1 MIIME
6 EKLKAMVDSLKKGL
20 DSKVENDIKI
30 SKEEEKQINE
40 ERDKKIEEANKQIE
54 AANKMIE
61 EANKEAEEKK
71 AEVQNKVFLKYENM
85 LKEMNGKTFQQ
96 EQPLENFDI
105 PNMELNN
112 EKQTDFQD
120 TIDPEVKSDIESELF
135 DKKEE
140 QQEFTPVSEPS
151 VSIDFENGASEES
164 TTFDANVEETP
175 AVENESQIETSEPI
189 QVTAVEDGADVIAQL
204 GSVEQ
209 EKTQEAAPKLEEET
223 KENTEVNNEVVNAAP
238 GTDVFVGSLPI
249 EYAQVDNSQQE
260 AVQETAPQ
268 VEEDVP
274 QVEAPVQEQPVSNF
288 ERSSGFTGMIDS
300 MDQGRTRVHTPNN

>member
-6 EKLKAMVDSLKKGL
+6 EKLKAIADNLKKGI
-20 DSKVENDIKI
+20 DSELENDLKRLNDF
-30 SKEEEKQINE
+30 SKQVFEA
-40 ERDKKIEEANKQIE
+40 RDKAIEEANKKAE
-54 AANKMIE
+54 
-61 EANKEAEEKK
+61 KEIAEEN
-71 AEVQNKVFLKYENM
+71 NKVFLKYENM

-120 TIDPEVKSDIESELF
+120 TIDSEVKSDIESELF

-151 VSIDFENGASEES
+151 VSVDFENGASEAS

-209 EKTQEAAPKLEEET
+209 EKNQEAAPKLEEET

-238 GTDVFVGSLPI
+238 GTDVFVGSLPTKF
-249 EYAQVDNSQQE
+249 EQVDNLQQE

-268 VEEDVP
+268 VEEVVP
-274 QVEAPVQEQPVSNF
+274 QVEAPVQEQPVSNV
-288 ERSSGFTGMIDS
+288 ELSSGFTEIVDS
-300 MDQGRTRVHTPNN
+300 MEQGRSRVHTPNN

>member
-6 EKLKAMVDSLKKGL
+6 EKLKAIADNLKKGI
-20 DSKVENDIKI
+20 DSELENDLKRLNDF
-30 SKEEEKQINE
+30 SKQVFEA
-40 ERDKKIEEANKQIE
+40 RDKAIEEANKKAE
-54 AANKMIE
+54 
-61 EANKEAEEKK
+61 KEIAEEN
-71 AEVQNKVFLKYENM
+71 NKVFLKYENM

-151 VSIDFENGASEES
+151 VSVDFENGASEES

-209 EKTQEAAPKLEEET
+209 EKNQEAAPKLEEET

-238 GTDVFVGSLPI
+238 GTDVFVGSLPTKF
-249 EYAQVDNSQQE
+249 EQVDNSQQE

-268 VEEDVP
+268 VEEVVP
-274 QVEAPVQEQPVSNF
+274 QVEAPVQEQPVSNV
-288 ERSSGFTGMIDS
+288 ELSSGFTEIVDS
-300 MDQGRTRVHTPNN
+300 MEQGRSRVHTPNN

>member
-6 EKLKAMVDSLKKGL
+6 EKLKAIADNLKKGI
-20 DSKVENDIKI
+20 DSELENDLKRLNDF
-30 SKEEEKQINE
+30 SKQVFEA
-40 ERDKKIEEANKQIE
+40 RDKAIEEANKKAE
-54 AANKMIE
+54 
-61 EANKEAEEKK
+61 KEIAEEN
-71 AEVQNKVFLKYENM
+71 NKVFLKYENM

-120 TIDPEVKSDIESELF
+120 TIDSEVKSDIESELF

-151 VSIDFENGASEES
+151 VSVDFENGVSEES

-209 EKTQEAAPKLEEET
+209 EKNQEAAPKLEEET

-238 GTDVFVGSLPI
+238 GTDVFVGSLPTKF
-249 EYAQVDNSQQE
+249 EQVDNLQQE

-268 VEEDVP
+268 VEEVVP
-274 QVEAPVQEQPVSNF
+274 QVEAPVQEQPVSNV
-288 ERSSGFTGMIDS
+288 ELSSGFTEIVDS
-300 MDQGRTRVHTPNN
+300 MEQGRSRVHTPNN

>member
-6 EKLKAMVDSLKKGL
+6 EKLKAIADNLKKGI
-20 DSKVENDIKI
+20 DSELENDLKRLNDF
-30 SKEEEKQINE
+30 SKQVFEA
-40 ERDKKIEEANKQIE
+40 RDKAIEEANKKAE
-54 AANKMIE
+54 
-61 EANKEAEEKK
+61 KEIAEEN
-71 AEVQNKVFLKYENM
+71 NKVFLKYENM

-120 TIDPEVKSDIESELF
+120 TIDSEVKSDIESELF

-151 VSIDFENGASEES
+151 VSVDFENGASEES

-209 EKTQEAAPKLEEET
+209 EKNQEAAPKLEEET

-238 GTDVFVGSLPI
+238 GTDVFVGSLPTKF
-249 EYAQVDNSQQE
+249 EQVDNLQQE

-268 VEEDVP
+268 VEEVVP
-274 QVEAPVQEQPVSNF
+274 QVEAPVQEQPVSNV
-288 ERSSGFTGMIDS
+288 ELSSGFTEIVDS
-300 MDQGRTRVHTPNN
+300 MEQGRSRVHTPNN

>member
-6 EKLKAMVDSLKKGL
+6 EKLKAIADNLKKGI
-20 DSKVENDIKI
+20 DSELENDLKRLNDF
-30 SKEEEKQINE
+30 SKQVFEA
-40 ERDKKIEEANKQIE
+40 RDKAIEEANKKAE
-54 AANKMIE
+54 
-61 EANKEAEEKK
+61 KEIAEEN
-71 AEVQNKVFLKYENM
+71 NKVFLKYENM

-151 VSIDFENGASEES
+151 VSVDFENGASEAS

-209 EKTQEAAPKLEEET
+209 EKNQEAAPKLEEET

-238 GTDVFVGSLPI
+238 GTDVFVGSLPTKF
-249 EYAQVDNSQQE
+249 EQVDNSQQE

-268 VEEDVP
+268 VEEVVP
-274 QVEAPVQEQPVSNF
+274 QVEAPVQEQPVSNV
-288 ERSSGFTGMIDS
+288 ELSSGFTEIVDS
-300 MDQGRTRVHTPNN
+300 MDQGRTRGLHPAN